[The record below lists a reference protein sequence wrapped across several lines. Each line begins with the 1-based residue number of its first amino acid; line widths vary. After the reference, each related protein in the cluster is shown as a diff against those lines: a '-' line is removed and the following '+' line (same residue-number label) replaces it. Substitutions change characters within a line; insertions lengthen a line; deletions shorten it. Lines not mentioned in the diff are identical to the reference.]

1 MGRSTQNFDEELYL
15 LVQLF
20 FLFFSNKWRE
30 GQQWRER
37 AILKLKRRDVKKNQ
51 LPLTPLGFFFFAKM
65 AVNLGLNCKIFYIG
79 VLHNVFSEFNG
90 VHKKIL
96 ICVWGTTPEKGFNH
110 EKI

>member
-1 MGRSTQNFDEELYL
+1 MP
-15 LVQLF
+15 LVRF
-20 FLFFSNKWRE
+20 
-30 GQQWRER
+30 
-37 AILKLKRRDVKKNQ
+37 RD
-51 LPLTPLGFFFFAKM
+51 FFFFAKI